1 MKILRIGIL
10 NLNSLRGQHTIDF
23 TAPPLADH
31 PLYAIVGPTGAGK
44 TTILDAIT
52 LALYGQTERTK
63 ALTDSKKEVAT
74 VMTHGTAQCYAEVE
88 YETAAGRF
96 RSVWRRRRAYRK
108 AHKDLQDSRRELSR
122 WNPTTGVYDILATKK
137 REVDQ
142 LTEQYT
148 GLSYDR
154 FVRSVML
161 TQGDF
166 DRFLK
171 SDSGE
176 KAAILEQITGTEVY
190 QQLSEGAF
198 RRHKLAREAHERA
211 AESLTHLM
219 PLPTEERQQLEEQL
233 DDLQAIASQIQDRQ
247 ALYAA
252 QLTAYSTAA
261 KLAEQRDGARV
272 RSQRSDTVWESLTD
286 QREQLRRS
294 DALTPL
300 RSDLDRLRL
309 LTEDIAQLTEQQ
321 ELVTTQLATATGALR
336 EAATRNDGA
345 NQQLQQFADQEPERE
360 QRLCDAEVLEAEVRI
375 RSQQVASTTSGLAQH
390 LRSRKT
396 LQEQRDALREEVS
409 DLERRLDGRSE
420 EQLGTELDTLEV
432 QLPKL
437 EQRAVTVA
445 NQLNYLHIQEKIA
458 GETQVQG
465 KLKEQLKAA
474 LQQQTEL
481 ALQLEIAEK
490 AVDLAEE
497 KRQNALL
504 RASLEE
510 HRSALKAGSP
520 CPLCGAEHHP
530 YIHRG
535 ARANATLNELQQR
548 VVELENAR
556 VATDNVLR
564 TLIGRINTMNTQ
576 EAGSSRVLEE
586 LREQLA
592 AALGTPPERSR
603 EQLSAQQTATQR
615 ELRETRQ
622 LLDQYRQLRPLLPQL
637 AIKRAALADKDA
649 GLQALGEQ
657 LAELEESL
665 AKMRD
670 EGSAHRRRLTELL
683 HPHESSVAFRR
694 HQQQRATQ
702 LRQQCSQLQGEF
714 QRLTTEVA
722 KVQERQQAVVQR
734 LEQQRGESVGLAK
747 KLRQQLAPLA
757 LSIEEAGGQLLDPSR
772 VQALRE
778 QMQIAEQDRKTA
790 QALAEQAAREYAIAA
805 AALRDLPPEEV
816 LRRDQARTTEDL
828 TQVEREI
835 GALQQRRSEDERRTV
850 EVAHRRSELE
860 TLARERDR
868 WARMNELIG
877 SADGK
882 KFRSFAQSITL
893 QRLVAIGNRH
903 LETINPRYQMSY
915 APPPP
920 GGKETLDLEIID
932 NYMNDNRRTMETL
945 SGGET
950 FLMSLAL
957 ALGLSDLARGKQLIQ
972 SLFIDEGFGTLDGKT
987 LDQAMATL
995 EQLQAQGKTIGII
1008 SHVQQLRERIHC
1020 QIQLEPLGDGFSRV
1034 QLTN

>member
-23 TAPPLADH
+23 TEPPLADH

-63 ALTDSKKEVAT
+63 SLTDLKKEVAT
-74 VMTHGTAQCYAEVE
+74 VMTHGTAQCHAEVE
-88 YETAAGRF
+88 YETTAGRF
-96 RSVWRRRRAYRK
+96 RSVWRRRRAHKK

-122 WNPTTGVYDILATKK
+122 WNSTTGVYDILATKK

-142 LTEQYT
+142 LTEEYT

-161 TQGDF
+161 TQGAF

-171 SDSGE
+171 SDTGE

-190 QQLSEGAF
+190 RQLSEGAF
-198 RRHKLAREAHERA
+198 RRYKLAREAHDRV

-219 PLPTEERQQLEEQL
+219 PLPTEQRQQLDDQL
-233 DDLQAIASQIQDRQ
+233 ADLQAIAAQLQDRQ

-252 QLTAYSTAA
+252 QLAAYFTAA
-261 KLAEQRDGARV
+261 KLAEQRDGAV
-272 RSQRSDTVWESLTD
+272 LHSQRSEAGWQGLTE
-286 QREQLRRS
+286 QRKQLKRN
-294 DALTPL
+294 DELTPL
-300 RSDLDRLRL
+300 RSDLDRLHL
-309 LTEDIAQLTEQQ
+309 LRAELAQLNQQ
-321 ELVTTQLATATGALR
+321 HERVTGQLTPATAALA
-336 EAATRNDGA
+336 AATTSNDVA
-345 NQQLQQFADQEPERE
+345 DRRLQQFTDREPERE
-360 QRLCDAEVLEAEVRI
+360 QRLCDAEVLEAGLHTLTQREE
-375 RSQQVASTTSGLAQH
+375 STSSDLAQH
-390 LRSRKT
+390 LRSRNI
-396 LQEQRDALREEVS
+396 LLAERDALREEITA
-409 DLERRLDGRSE
+409 LERRLNGLTE
-420 EQLGTELDTLEV
+420 VQLTTELDALEAELPLLEKQTV
-432 QLPKL
+432 VAADQLKYL
-437 EQRAVTVA
+437 TV
-445 NQLNYLHIQEKIA
+445 QEKIA
-458 GETQVQG
+458 GETQVQTDLNERLDRA
-465 KLKEQLKAA
+465 KHRH
-474 LQQQTEL
+474 TEL
-481 ALQLEIAEK
+481 ALQLKLAEQ
-490 AVDLAEE
+490 AVDLAQER
-497 KRQNALL
+497 RQNALL

-510 HRSALKAGSP
+510 HRQALQDGKP

-530 YIHRG
+530 YLHDG
-535 ARANATLNELQQR
+535 TEVSATPDQLQQR
-548 VVELENAR
+548 VVEL
-556 VATDNVLR
+556 DNVRVKMDNAVFAL
-564 TLIGRINTMNTQ
+564 TQQINTMSTQ
-576 EAGSSRVLEE
+576 LAGSSRVLEE
-586 LREQLA
+586 RREQLRV
-592 AALGTPPERSR
+592 LGGPPDLDRAQLTTRQSGVRRQLEEGSQRL
-603 EQLSAQQTATQR
+603 EQL
-615 ELRETRQ
+615 
-622 LLDQYRQLRPLLPQL
+622 RQLRPLLPQL
-637 AIKRAALADKDA
+637 QIKRAALVDKEA
-649 GLQALGEQ
+649 SLTTLREQTTTLEASLGRIRVGITE
-657 LAELEESL
+657 
-665 AKMRD
+665 
-670 EGSAHRRRLTELL
+670 HRRQLTTLL
-683 HPHESSVAFRR
+683 HPHDTSAAFRR
-694 HQQQRATQ
+694 HQQQLAAQ
-702 LRQQCSQLQGEF
+702 LRQQCSQRQGEF
-714 QRLTTEVA
+714 QRLSTEVA
-722 KVQERQQAVVQR
+722 KVQERQQSVVQQ
-734 LEQQRGESVGLAK
+734 LERQRTEHATVKTNLTQ
-747 KLRQQLAPLA
+747 RLAPLE
-757 LSIEEAGGQLLDPSR
+757 LTIERAREQLLNPAR
-772 VQALRE
+772 VLALRE
-778 QMQIAEQDRKTA
+778 QIQTAQQDRKTSH
-790 QALAEQAAREYAIAA
+790 ALAKQATNEHAIAA
-805 AALRDLPPEEV
+805 AALQDLPPEAV
-816 LRRDQARTTEDL
+816 LRREQAHTSDDL

-835 GALQQRRSEDERRTV
+835 GALQQRRTEDERRIK
-850 EVAHRRSELE
+850 EVAHRRTELE
-860 TLARERDR
+860 ALARERDR

-1034 QLTN
+1034 QLSS